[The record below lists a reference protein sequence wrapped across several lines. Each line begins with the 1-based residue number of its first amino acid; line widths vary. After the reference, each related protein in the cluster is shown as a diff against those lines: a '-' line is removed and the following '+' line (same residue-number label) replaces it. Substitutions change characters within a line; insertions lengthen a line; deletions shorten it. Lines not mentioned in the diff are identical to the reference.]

1 MATLFAS
8 RARTVWQAHTA
19 LRVVWGAAA
28 LLILTATYVRADGGV
43 EGIPIVV
50 DANFRPLTGA
60 PCVTPYSAVYTTI
73 GAAVSAAHSGAIIVV
88 CPGNY
93 AEQITINKSL
103 TLQGVT
109 NAAANKGAVV
119 ITVPPS
125 GLSVSNGFYFAN
137 SFQVVAVQVLV
148 QASNVNIIDVAVDGT
163 GAFTGCSSPS
173 LAGVGFDTGSSGT
186 LRRVAV
192 RNQNIPDGSGGY
204 CGTNSNPP
212 FGSGIVSQSLG
223 SVTVQDSSV
232 RGFTWSGFENTQ
244 QAPISIVIKTS
255 VFVPINGAFAQ
266 QCVSVAGAFTLQFS
280 NNTVTN
286 CFLGLD
292 LGSNPNITITGNTIT
307 NTLVGIACSGFCR
320 VGNVSNNTIASNHTI
335 AGNPSSGIGNFLGP
349 SYWLGT
355 TFQYND
361 ISGTAYGISIS
372 GLGDTISYN
381 TINDANVG
389 IFGVTGNT
397 VSNNTFLN
405 VTTLTTQ

>member
-266 QCVSVAGAFTLQFS
+266 QCVSVTGAFTLQFS

-361 ISGTAYGISIS
+361 ISGTAYRNQHQW
-372 GLGDTISYN
+372 LGRYH
-381 TINDANVG
+381 
-389 IFGVTGNT
+389 
-397 VSNNTFLN
+397 
-405 VTTLTTQ
+405 